1 MVAKLVKLWYIQTM
15 PDNETTDVETSNK
28 NVYKH
33 NRKTL
38 EAIKEKIDKLD
49 FIKHKKNLGH

>member
-1 MVAKLVKLWYIQTM
+1 M

-38 EAIKEKIDKLD
+38 EAIKEKIDKFD
-49 FIKHKKNLGH
+49 FIKHTKNLGH